1 MNIQQLATLIVNNV
15 VWTVPVPMIIGIFRK
30 KYLINELK
38 IIFFFTCNSV
48 IFEII
53 TTTMWYYK
61 QPNLYLF
68 HVYVL
73 TEFFFISWFYYE
85 LFNKYISPKTVPI
98 IFLFFITFSLIDTFI
113 LHNPLTFNSYA
124 KTLECIIIVG
134 YTVFY
139 LYKTFDEFQDEDP
152 SDTPV
157 FWINAGFLFYFSGC
171 LFLFTFSNIILTQGK
186 QMNMITWALHAF
198 FIIIMNSLISIGLWK
213 LPLNRKT

>member
-1 MNIQQLATLIVNNV
+1 MNIQEFATYIVENV
-15 VWTVPVPMIIGIFRK
+15 AWTVPIPMIIGLLKK
-30 KYLINELK
+30 KYLVNELK

-48 IFEII
+48 FFEFI
-53 TTTMWYYK
+53 TTTMWHYK
-61 QPNLYLF
+61 IPNLYLF
-68 HVYVL
+68 HLYVL
-73 TEFFFISWFYYE
+73 TEFFFISWFYHE
-85 LFNKYISPKTVPI
+85 IFKKYISPKTIPT
-98 IFLFFITFSLIDTFI
+98 IFLMFIVFSLIDTF
-113 LHNPLTFNSYA
+113 LWHNPFTFNSYA
-124 KTLECIIIVG
+124 KTLECIIIVA

-198 FIIIMNSLISIGLWK
+198 FIVIMNSLISVGFWK
-213 LPLNRKT
+213 LPLNRKK